1 MFGFSLLKLFVLAV
15 IVLAVWH
22 GFKWFSR
29 FQQIKD
35 SETKAQIRKRSGES
49 PPSDNAEEMVKCS
62 QCNSFVMASAAKFCG
77 QDGCP
82 Y

>member
-1 MFGFSLLKLFVLAV
+1 MFGFSLLKLVVLGA

-22 GFKWFSR
+22 GFKWFAR
-29 FQQIKD
+29 YQQIKD
-35 SETKAQIRKRSGES
+35 SEIKAQIRKKSGEI
-49 PPSDNAEEMVKCS
+49 PPSDNAEEMVKCI
-62 QCNSFVMASAAKFCG
+62 QCGSFVMASAAKSCG

>member
-1 MFGFSLLKLFVLAV
+1 MFGFSLLKLAVLGI
-15 IVLAVWH
+15 IVLGVWH
-22 GFKWFSR
+22 GFKWFNR
-29 FQQIKD
+29 YQQLKD
-35 SETKAQIRKRSGES
+35 AETQAQVRQQTGES

-62 QCNSFVMASAAKFCG
+62 QCGSFVMASAAKSCG